1 MEQAR
6 GKAAKFLQKQHPDAK
21 LEGNTP
27 VYSPKRKRMVKG
39 QVPIELPIYYVFN
52 TEDSQG
58 YVIVSADDRTDA
70 ILGYATAGRFD
81 ADEIPKNVKAW
92 MNSYAE
98 QIAALDK
105 YSQETTVNSQQT
117 TDIVHNLVQSSKFK
131 VQSSEFKVQSSAVET
146 SPLWRLMVAH

>member
-21 LEGNTP
+21 LEDNTP
-27 VYSPKRKRMVKG
+27 VYSTKRKRMVKG

-81 ADEIPKNVKAW
+81 ADEISENVKAW

-105 YSQETTVNSQQT
+105 YSQETT
-117 TDIVHNLVQSSKFK
+117 DAF
-131 VQSSEFKVQSSAVET
+131 
-146 SPLWRLMVAH
+146 SPRH